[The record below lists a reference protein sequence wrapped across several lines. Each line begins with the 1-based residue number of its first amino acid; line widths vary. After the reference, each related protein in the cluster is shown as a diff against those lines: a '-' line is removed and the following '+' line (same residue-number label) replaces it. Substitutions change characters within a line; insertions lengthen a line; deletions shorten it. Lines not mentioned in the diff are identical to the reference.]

1 MVFINILTNN
11 KLNAEIMKIKL
22 FLLGFGLALSALSC
36 YASDIPDFYFYDC
49 ESKFSNLTGY
59 CQESLDVRIK
69 LPKGFKDMALMGH
82 YMQKSKA
89 GTIGGGSSF
98 RAIAK
103 SADGECILLIPDEKS
118 EAKSFSLHENDDCHN
133 QIVHDVCWAANGVV
147 SDQSYLSGKHSQT
160 DMQKYVTEI
169 DAAPLNADKAYL
181 ATLPLNNDTL
191 MGKQF
196 VSETVVYMQKSQ
208 RIPVKVTLL
217 FTAKGL
223 NDKDKHVD
231 AALKS
236 IAYGDKKDWK
246 YDKALDKKAA
256 EKYFASFYKLAKSN
270 DARTK
275 DGTLLRILSD

>member
-1 MVFINILTNN
+1 
-11 KLNAEIMKIKL
+11 
-22 FLLGFGLALSALSC
+22 
-36 YASDIPDFYFYDC
+36 
-49 ESKFSNLTGY
+49 
-59 CQESLDVRIK
+59 
-69 LPKGFKDMALMGH
+69 
-82 YMQKSKA
+82 
-89 GTIGGGSSF
+89 
-98 RAIAK
+98 
-103 SADGECILLIPDEKS
+103 
-118 EAKSFSLHENDDCHN
+118 
-133 QIVHDVCWAANGVV
+133 
-147 SDQSYLSGKHSQT
+147 
-160 DMQKYVTEI
+160 
-169 DAAPLNADKAYL
+169 
-181 ATLPLNNDTL
+181 